1 MNIKEII
8 TFAVGDVIL
17 IITAA
22 YISANQKSKVM
33 EWLKVAV
40 TDAEKRFGQ
49 KTGQIKLRK
58 VYSWFIAKFP
68 VVAVIMPFKVFSAWV
83 DTALKTMNEWIDK
96 NQQVKAYVEG
106 ADDEGDTEELA

>member
-8 TFAVGDVIL
+8 TFAVGAVIL

-22 YISANQKSKVM
+22 YISVNQKSKVM

-40 TDAEKRFGQ
+40 TDAEKQFGQ

-58 VYSWFIAKFP
+58 VYSWFIAQFP
-68 VVAVIMPFKVFSAWV
+68 VVAVIMPFKAFSAWV

-106 ADDEGDTEELA
+106 ADYEGDTEELA